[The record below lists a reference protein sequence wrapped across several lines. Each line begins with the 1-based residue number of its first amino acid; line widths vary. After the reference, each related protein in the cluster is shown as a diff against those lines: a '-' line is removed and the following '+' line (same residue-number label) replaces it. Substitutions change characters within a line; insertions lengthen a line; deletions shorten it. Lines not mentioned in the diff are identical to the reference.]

1 MLLYMQIYI
10 SISVYCICIAEID
23 ECDIPEPCNG
33 HGECTDAVAGYT
45 CECDDGYTGEICDTG
60 KCFEYL

>member
-1 MLLYMQIYI
+1 MLIYMQIYI
-10 SISVYCICIAEID
+10 SISVYCICISEID

-45 CECDDGYTGEICDTG
+45 CDCVDGYTGDTCDTS
-60 KCFEYL
+60 KY